1 MEHLDR
7 ARDDIR
13 KASEIAEGPVHTQL
27 NSLDIGI
34 FEEEGDGT
42 TQGSPGPKI
51 DRIAEVTEK
60 LEGLEAEVDDEET
73 REHLVDARHHLREYM
88 RDHPQGGEAQ

>member
-7 ARDDIR
+7 AREKIR
-13 KASEIAEGPVHTQL
+13 EASERAPGAVHTQL
-27 NSLDIGI
+27 NSITKGI

-51 DRIAEVTEK
+51 DRVAEVREK
-60 LEGLEAEVDDEET
+60 IEGLEAEVEDDETEQL
-73 REHLVDARHHLREYM
+73 LVDARRHLREYM
-88 RDHPQGGEAQ
+88 REHPQGG